1 MFHNLI
7 GSANITDFLYNLSIT
22 LAIIIISAFILM
34 FLWNRVLV
42 QYVTVCKPIKGLLD
56 AFLMS
61 LTISIIRGY

>member
-7 GSANITDFLYNLSIT
+7 GSANVKDFLYNLSIT

-34 FLWNRVLV
+34 FLWNKVLV
-42 QYVTVCKPIKGLLD
+42 EYITVCKPIKSLLD